1 MRIERIQ
8 RNLFYILLIAFF
20 TGCTSVE
27 IAAKSGSGSV
37 PYEIAPIS
45 APFDMPQLQRPEI
58 PERVF
63 NIVDFGAKQRHENGE
78 ELVTG
83 PIHDAIEKAY
93 KAGGGMV
100 LIPEGE
106 WLTGPIHL
114 MSNINLHLVEGA
126 RVYFSENR
134 EDYLPVV
141 PQRHEGVEAYN
152 YSPPIYAYKVSNVAI
167 TGKGEF
173 DGQGQQWWDW
183 YREHGAPNRD
193 IAARLPLS
201 RREFGKGSGMEGMR
215 PSFAVFWKSE
225 NILIEGV
232 TFTDGPMWNL
242 QLIYCN
248 SAIIRD
254 VTINSLYAPNGD
266 GIVIDSSK
274 DVLIEYVH
282 LETGDDA
289 VVIKSGFNE
298 DGLNINIPS
307 ENIVVRN
314 FQAVDV
320 RTGSGGIVFGSET
333 SGGIRNVYVHDA
345 LFEGSDRG
353 IRFKTNRPRGNVTEN
368 IYIRDIEMRNIS
380 DQAINFETSY
390 WYRNATGPSPMIRN
404 IDIRNVSIDGVPQA
418 IELIGLP
425 ELWLMDIHLEN
436 IKVTNAGQGVNI
448 QRVKNL
454 TMKNVS
460 VSSVERAF
468 IADEIFELYLE
479 NVTFSDE
486 TGKPPAIISGRYTDV
501 IVVDEG
507 FPMDAIELIDG
518 LSRNIIGNEIPPL
531 AR

>member
-1 MRIERIQ
+1 MA
-8 RNLFYILLIAFF
+8 LFHRYLIFTFLILFF
-20 TGCTSVE
+20 TGC
-27 IAAKSGSGSV
+27 AAPQAVAQFDPGEV
-37 PYEIAPIS
+37 PYDIAPIS
-45 APFDMPQLQRPEI
+45 APFDMPQLQRPVI
-58 PERVF
+58 HERVF
-63 NIVDFGAKQRHENGE
+63 SIVDFGARERHEIGD
-78 ELVTG
+78 ELVT
-83 PIHDAIEKAY
+83 DAIHAAIEAAY
-93 KAGGGMV
+93 DAGGGTV
-100 LIPEGE
+100 LVPEGA

-114 MSNINLHLVEGA
+114 MSNINLHLEDGA
-126 RVYFSENR
+126 KVYFSENR

-152 YSPPIYAYKVSNVAI
+152 YSPPIYAYKVKNVSI

-183 YREHGAPNRD
+183 YREHGAPPRD
-193 IAARLPLS
+193 VATTIPLS
-201 RREFGKGSGMEGMR
+201 RRDFGKGSGMEGMR
-215 PSFAVFWKSE
+215 PSFVVFWKSE
-225 NILIEGV
+225 DILIEGV

-242 QLIYCN
+242 HLIYTN
-248 SAIIRD
+248 NAIVRD
-254 VTINSLYAPNGD
+254 VRINSLYAPNGD
-266 GIVIDSSK
+266 GIVIDSSQ
-274 DVLIEYVH
+274 DVLVEYVH

-289 VVIKSGFNE
+289 VVIKSGLDD
-298 DGLNINIPS
+298 DGLKINIPS

-345 LFEGSDRG
+345 FFDGSDRG

-368 IYIRDIEMRNIS
+368 IYVRDIEMRNITN
-380 DQAINFETSY
+380 QAINFETSY
-390 WYRNATGPSPMIRN
+390 WYRNPTGPTPMIRN

-425 ELWLMDIHLEN
+425 EMWLLDIHLEN
-436 IKVTNAGQGVNI
+436 ITVINAGQGVNI
-448 QRVKNL
+448 KRVKNL

-479 NVTFSDE
+479 NVIISDE
-486 TGKPPAIISGRYTDV
+486 TGEPPIVISGRNSNV
-501 IVVDEG
+501 IVVDED
-507 FPMDAIELIDG
+507 FPMESIELKDG
-518 LSRNIIGNEIPPL
+518 LSRDIIGNEVPPL